1 MHISKYLLKCTVIH
15 LTHMFRTEP
24 IIWPPH
30 LFSCI
35 PVLMNTSCLSQKFWN
50 AQPLFHLLSTPLP
63 IILQVL
69 HILLPR
75 YSWNL
80 SHSLRSYWQ
89 YLIIWFSPL
98 NDLQLNSLKTVLPFP
113 IYLLLKLSSN
123 CGPQSGDSLQTLC
136 LLPTRRWGA
145 CTRRSLKH
153 TA

>member
-1 MHISKYLLKCTVIH
+1 MHISKYLLKCPIVIH

-30 LFSCI
+30 LFSCT

-50 AQPLFHLLSTPLP
+50 AQPLFHLPSTPLP

-80 SHSLRSYWQ
+80 SHSLRSYWH

-113 IYLLLKLSSN
+113 IYLLHKLSSN
-123 CGPQSGDSLQTLC
+123 CGRQSGDSLQTLC
-136 LLPTRRWGA
+136 LLPTRR
-145 CTRRSLKH
+145 
-153 TA
+153 